1 MPGLPLSDV
10 ELSTVLR
17 ETLSR
22 IAKRY
27 YPGDDT
33 TEDADFA
40 IVQRLVSLFPEGPR
54 RDIIDEELIR
64 VTLHSNEAST
74 DETDSEARDER

>member
-1 MPGLPLSDV
+1 MPELPLSDV

-17 ETLSR
+17 EALSR

-27 YPGDDT
+27 HPGDDT

-40 IVQRLVSLFPEGPR
+40 IVQCLVSLYPVGPM

-64 VTLHSNEAST
+64 VTLHSDEAST
-74 DETDSEARDER
+74 EEADREAENEC